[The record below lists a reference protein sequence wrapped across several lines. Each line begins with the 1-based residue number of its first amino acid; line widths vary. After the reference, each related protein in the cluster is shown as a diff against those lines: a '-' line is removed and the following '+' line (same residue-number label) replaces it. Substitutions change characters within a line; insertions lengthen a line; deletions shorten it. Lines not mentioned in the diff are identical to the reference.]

1 MIFRQLIVLVA
12 AGLFLAA
19 CGGGGGGGS
28 TNTPIIGSQQPPLN
42 ANSVLLSD
50 MLVSGQGF
58 TEERVTGIFC
68 TPDISRCRATY
79 RGRTFT
85 FGSEA
90 DSDAD
95 ADGTIFTTLGTWNH
109 MRVAAIH
116 VSNEGLQARF
126 AVLGGVTHANSLL
139 SGSAT
144 WNGEM
149 VALDSN
155 NRVIR
160 GDASLTIANFNNPSV
175 DVRLTPDA
183 RSTMTWTNIPVR
195 SGAFSRRN
203 SSTHYIKGEFYG
215 PRAEEAG
222 GVFERNQLIGAFGA
236 KR

>member
-1 MIFRQLIVLVA
+1 MIFRQLIVLVV

-19 CGGGGGGGS
+19 CGGGGS
-28 TNTPIIGSQQPPLN
+28 TNIRTDGSQQPPLN
-42 ANSVLLSD
+42 ANSVLFSD
-50 MLVSGQGF
+50 MLISGQGF
-58 TEERVTGIFC
+58 ADERVSDIFC
-68 TPDISRCRATY
+68 TPDISRCQATY
-79 RGRTFT
+79 AGQTFA
-85 FGSEA
+85 FEPEA

-95 ADGTIFTTLGTWNH
+95 ADTEGTIFTTLGTWNH
-109 MRVAAIH
+109 IRVAAIH
-116 VSNEGLQARF
+116 VSSEGLQGRF
-126 AVLGGVTHANSLL
+126 ALAGGVTHANSLL

-144 WNGEM
+144 WTGEM

-175 DVRLTPDA
+175 DVRLAPDA
-183 RSTMTWTNIPVR
+183 RPAMTWTNIPVR
-195 SGAFSRRN
+195 SGAFSRRT

-236 KR
+236 RR

>member
-183 RSTMTWTNIPVR
+183 RVHDARGRTYRCAAAGANQVLAEITDPPRITSRVNSTVL
-195 SGAFSRRN
+195 A
-203 SSTHYIKGEFYG
+203 
-215 PRAEEAG
+215 AEEAG
-222 GVFERNQLIGAFGA
+222 GPSYSSATS
-236 KR
+236 